1 MRGGKREGAGR
12 KRGSP
17 NRYKLQL
24 EVAAKTAGGKLSA
37 ADRMRV
43 LKRQVALCVAD
54 GMPAEKI
61 AAVMGLPI
69 EKLRAVFAHELEH
82 GREIVRA
89 DELLRLDAASEG
101 GKVAASKII
110 LANAGKAT
118 APGETP
124 KPNETDG
131 GKVTRLALR
140 VLNGGLK

>member
-1 MRGGKREGAGR
+1 MRGGKRQGAGR
-12 KRGSP
+12 KRGST
-17 NRYKLQL
+17 NRRKLQL
-24 EVAAKTAGGKLSA
+24 EVESNTASGKLTA

-43 LKRQVALCVAD
+43 MRRQIALCVAD
-54 GMPAEKI
+54 GMTAEKI
-61 AAVMGLPI
+61 AAVMGLPN

-131 GKVTRLALR
+131 EKVTRLAFR